1 MAIQF
6 FYCQKKG
13 FDCVPLSSREVVE
26 LAKTGKLNPE
36 DLIRLDGSSK
46 WMPASK
52 IKNLVFRN
60 SKEEPQEEIGTMLII
75 DPEPITP
82 TLQDLIERNRRWGQ
96 GETTAPIGHL
106 SSPITPATPI
116 GKPSKPIT
124 APNDDLP
131 PPPDYGFVQTVA
143 TIYNTMG
150 VVTLIGSLF
159 TVLIMSSKDSGGRDS
174 GGQKES
180 LIFGVII
187 FGAITSVTMFAM
199 AQLFTMAING
209 SKNLHYIMHSNIVAM
224 RVIVNQF
231 SKTIQRAKT

>member
-26 LAKTGKLNPE
+26 LAKTGKLNPD

-52 IKNLVFRN
+52 IKNLVFCN
-60 SKEEPQEEIGTMLII
+60 SQAVAEEEIGTTLVI
-75 DPEPITP
+75 DPEPIQP

-96 GETTAPIGHL
+96 AETSAPIGHH
-106 SSPITPATPI
+106 SSPITPPAPI
-116 GKPSKPIT
+116 GQPNNPIT
-124 APNDDLP
+124 TPNDNLP
-131 PPPDYGFVQTVA
+131 PPPDYCFVQTVA
-143 TIYNTMG
+143 TMYNTMG
-150 VVTLIGSLF
+150 VVTLIGSF
-159 TVLIMSSKDSGGRDS
+159 FAVLIIGSKDAGVRDS

-180 LIFGVII
+180 LIFGLII
-187 FGAITSVTMFAM
+187 FGAITSITMFAM

-209 SKNLHYIMHSNIVAM
+209 SKNLHYIMHSNMVAM

-231 SKTIQRAKT
+231 SKKD

>member
-26 LAKTGKLNPE
+26 LAKTGKLNPD

-60 SKEEPQEEIGTMLII
+60 SQAEAEEEIGTTLVI
-75 DPEPITP
+75 DPEPIPP
-82 TLQDLIERNRRWGQ
+82 TLQDLIERNRSWGQ
-96 GETTAPIGHL
+96 AETTAPIGHPR
-106 SSPITPATPI
+106 SPITLAPPI
-116 GKPSKPIT
+116 GQPNNPIT
-124 APNDDLP
+124 TPNDNLP

-143 TIYNTMG
+143 TMYNTMG
-150 VVTLIGSLF
+150 VVTLIGSF
-159 TVLIMSSKDSGGRDS
+159 FAILIVGSKDSGVRDS

-180 LIFGVII
+180 LIFGIII
-187 FGAITSVTMFAM
+187 FGAITSITMFAM

-209 SKNLHYIMHSNIVAM
+209 SKNLHYIMHSNIIAM

-231 SKTIQRAKT
+231 SKKDK

>member
-26 LAKTGKLNPE
+26 LAKTGKLNPD

-60 SKEEPQEEIGTMLII
+60 LQAEPEEEIGTTLVI
-75 DPEPITP
+75 DPEPIPP

-96 GETTAPIGHL
+96 AETTAPIGHL
-106 SSPITPATPI
+106 GSPITPALPI
-116 GKPSKPIT
+116 GQPNNPIP
-124 APNDDLP
+124 APNDNLP

-143 TIYNTMG
+143 TMYNTMG
-150 VVTLIGSLF
+150 VLTLIGSF
-159 TVLIMSSKDSGGRDS
+159 FGVLIIGSKDSGGRDS

-180 LIFGVII
+180 LIFGLII
-187 FGAITSVTMFAM
+187 FGAITSITMFAM

-209 SKNLHYIMHSNIVAM
+209 SKNLHYIMHSNMVAM
-224 RVIVNQF
+224 RVIINQF
-231 SKTIQRAKT
+231 SKKE